1 MTEPGDADPVRV
13 LSIISTYNG
22 VFALVVPPHLHCNPI
37 LSSNAP
43 SSIASLQIPPDAFAK
58 ERASI
63 HKVLR
68 DDVPP
73 LDLRVAVNERVLV
86 DAREDDAEAV
96 GIRETRV
103 CALPAQDFW
112 CGERARAD
120 VDLLDAPLL
129 HRMHVC
135 AALRAHE
142 CGERVL
148 GLCVRRADVRVRC
161 DRPPEVKQLHRV
173 VPGDIHVQQAQV
185 AVAQPEAVQV
195 RERVEKLVVDV
206 DLSFIVYGRA
216 GSDDVEEGVSVDEF
230 EDHADSLEASEEAD
244 DVAMPRD
251 GGVYTQLG
259 EELRRHVRRVGLHL
273 AVDLE

>member
-1 MTEPGDADPVRV
+1 MTQTRVRV

-22 VFALVVPPHLHCNPI
+22 VLALVVPPHLHSDPI
-37 LSSNAP
+37 ISSNAP
-43 SSIASLQIPPDAFAK
+43 PSIASLQIPPDAFAE

-73 LDLRVAVNERVLV
+73 LDLRVAVDERVLV
-86 DAREDDAEAV
+86 DARKDDAKAV

-103 CALPAQDFW
+103 CALPAQDLR
-112 CGERARAD
+112 CGERTRAD

-129 HRMHVC
+129 HRVHVC

-148 GLCVRRADVRVRC
+148 GLCVWRAEVRVRC
-161 DRPPEVKQLHRV
+161 NRASEVKQLHRI

-185 AVAQPEAVQV
+185 AVAEPKAVQV

-206 DLSFIVYGRA
+206 DLSFVVYGRA
-216 GSDDVEEGVSVDEF
+216 GSDDVKEGVSIDEF
-230 EDHADSLEASEEAD
+230 EDHADSLEAAKKAN

-259 EELRRHVRRVGLHL
+259 EELRRHVRRVRLHL